1 MKSKQPIMAKSGV
14 IVILLTLIGL
24 TLRFINLN
32 QGLWYDE
39 IIALVRFIRLPLR
52 DLLTTYTSE
61 NQHMLY
67 SVLAHLSIVE
77 FGEHIWSLRL
87 PAVVFGVASI
97 PALYLLGKTI
107 TSRWEALLATA
118 LMTVSYHHVWFSQ
131 NARGYTGLLF
141 WTLVGTYLFLRG
153 LQQNR
158 INLWIGY
165 GIAMALGI
173 YTHLTMVFV
182 LLSHAIVFVWQLYS
196 DKNKGELVKTD
207 LKMPLIGFG
216 LTGLFTALL
225 YAPILPQMVAHFGG
239 GGTIPSQWTEVF
251 WAISEAIRGLKV
263 GFAKG
268 VLGVLGLLVAGF
280 FFTCGLWSYA
290 KENRKVFALLVLPGL
305 LGAVPLTLLEHN
317 IWPRFFFYTLGF
329 ILLIAVRG
337 AMVVGKLI
345 AGLQV
350 GQNSEIY
357 GMKIGSTI
365 IGLLIGLSLASLP
378 FAYQYPKQDYEGAM
392 NFVEKVRKPSD
403 LVVTVGL
410 AAVVYEE
417 YYKKNWEVITTVE
430 QLNQIRAQAPETW
443 LIYAFP
449 IFVESRYPEVM
460 AAIFKDFTPVK
471 IFPGTLGGGEI
482 YVCKSNKAS

>member
-1 MKSKQPIMAKSGV
+1 MYHKQQITLKSGF

-24 TLRFINLN
+24 ILRLIGLN

-39 IIALVRFIRLPLR
+39 IIALVRFIRQPLG

-87 PAVVFGVASI
+87 PAVIFGVASI

-107 TSRWEALLATA
+107 TNTSEALLATT

-141 WTLVGTYLFLRG
+141 WTLLGTYLFLRN

-158 INLWIGY
+158 LPLWVGY
-165 GIAMALGI
+165 ALIMALGI
-173 YTHLTMVFV
+173 YTHLTMAFV
-182 LLSHAIVFVWQLYS
+182 LLSHLMVFVWQFYS
-196 DKNKGELVKTD
+196 DKKKWSSAWVY
-207 LKMPLIGFG
+207 LKIPFLGFG
-216 LTGLFTALL
+216 LTGLLTLLL

-239 GGTIPSQWTEVF
+239 GGTIPSQWTDIF

-263 GFAKG
+263 GFARG
-268 VLGVLGLLVAGF
+268 VLGILGLLIAGF

-290 KENRKVFALLVLPGL
+290 KENLMVFALLVLPGL
-305 LGAVPLTLLEHN
+305 LGAIPLTLLEHN

-345 AGLQV
+345 AGCLAIR
-350 GQNSEIY
+350 NREIY
-357 GMKIGSTI
+357 GMKIGSII
-365 IGLLIGLSLASLP
+365 IGLLIGLSVASLP
-378 FAYQYPKQDYEGAM
+378 FAYRYPKQDYEGAM

-403 LVVTVGL
+403 PVVTVGL

-417 YYKKNWEVITTVE
+417 YYKKNWEAITTVE
-430 QLNQIRAQAPETW
+430 QLNQIRAQAPDTW
-443 LIYAFP
+443 LVYAFP

-460 AAIFKDFTPVK
+460 AAILRDFKPIK

-482 YVCKSNKAS
+482 YVCKSHKVS